1 MRILC
6 PELLLLVRAFIVST
20 ITHTVSPISSLSPQE
35 RSYQGAS
42 GVATGLDLYPWLRL
56 NGLKQMWI
64 LSIKIAWHEEGLS
77 DRLIDTYVFLTGDI
91 QNSPF
96 RTNANQAS
104 AERTIAFN
112 QDGCGFVANAM
123 KMGRGQDKRKHR
135 ALFEHR
141 GKCSFRKNR
150 RRTKTLAEPSWTL
163 IGNELKM
170 LIFAGCHCGGYYHA
184 SS

>member
-1 MRILC
+1 
-6 PELLLLVRAFIVST
+6 VST

-35 RSYQGAS
+35 RSYPDAS

-64 LSIKIAWHEEGLS
+64 LSIKISWHEAALS

-96 RTNANQAS
+96 RTNANQDS

-112 QDGCGFVANAM
+112 QDGCGFVANAK
-123 KMGRGQDKRKHR
+123 KMGRGQDKRKHQ

-141 GKCSFRKNR
+141 GEMFLPEEIVGEQR
-150 RRTKTLAEPSWTL
+150 L
-163 IGNELKM
+163 
-170 LIFAGCHCGGYYHA
+170 
-184 SS
+184 